1 MIRLGISDPKTF
13 IKKHFKSEPIVYLK
27 RVCVGSG
34 LIDQTEASIEE
45 AMSTDGYADV
55 TVSLLSGSIL
65 LIFLISKSLSEE
77 KGNPLCLT

>member
-1 MIRLGISDPKTF
+1 M
-13 IKKHFKSEPIVYLK
+13 
-27 RVCVGSG
+27 GSG

-77 KGNPLCLT
+77 KGEPVMSNKGSELCLYL